1 VFVSCHT
8 TGTKIVYFFLAYLVR
23 FKEEVPLDALNI
35 NMKICMMTKIEHR
48 KLVISISRLSYY
60 DPYRNGYIYHIY
72 SMHI

>member
-1 VFVSCHT
+1 
-8 TGTKIVYFFLAYLVR
+8 
-23 FKEEVPLDALNI
+23 
-35 NMKICMMTKIEHR
+35 MKICMMTKIEHR